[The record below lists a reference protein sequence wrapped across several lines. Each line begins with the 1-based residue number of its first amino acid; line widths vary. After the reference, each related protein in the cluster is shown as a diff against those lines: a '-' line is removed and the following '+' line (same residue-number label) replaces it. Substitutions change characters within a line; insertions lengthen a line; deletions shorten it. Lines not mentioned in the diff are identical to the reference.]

1 MRGEQ
6 NELEAIGNL
15 IDAILD
21 GNASHLVRIL
31 VGEGG
36 GCLLFR
42 RFVVAWQGKAIGKLR
57 DLLSGQAF

>member
-1 MRGEQ
+1 MSREQ

-31 VGEGG
+31 VGKKEVDLYLGG
-36 GCLLFR
+36 S
-42 RFVVAWQGKAIGKLR
+42 V
-57 DLLSGQAF
+57 